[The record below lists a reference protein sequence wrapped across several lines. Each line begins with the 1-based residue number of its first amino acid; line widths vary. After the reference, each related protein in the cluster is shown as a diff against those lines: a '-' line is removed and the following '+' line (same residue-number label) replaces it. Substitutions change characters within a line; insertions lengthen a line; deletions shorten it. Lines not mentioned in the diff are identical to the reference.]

1 MTRPPVDTPQ
11 NGAADPQKPAEALSH
26 QERVYFEMFRAIE
39 QLGRKLEKAEAERFV
54 MSQRLADI
62 EAGAERDET
71 TGRFYLPAKIEPAA
85 VPPSSG
91 AQRLA
96 LPAAL
101 ASLML
106 AVLTLGAFVMQD
118 MPFKPAAQEAAKT
131 QTAAADFFP
140 PSRARESMRAEWHTG
155 KPVLETVPEKSAQA
169 ETAAI
174 AAEEK
179 NMTAAVDEG
188 AVQDAVSLAAAP
200 PVPQQMAE
208 ELPADMAV
216 DDVADER
223 EIAAHYA
230 DADLE
235 SHHAEHAEEDFAGL
249 AALDNS
255 AAPAEAIDDLDV
267 VEVQSVA
274 PPVAVEAFETRLAA
288 VVEGLNA
295 SVAAEEAAAE
305 KAAAEKAEEKTV
317 EKPVLL
323 ALAAPVQPVPEN
335 KAESAVLSVKA
346 LPPMMMRDARLPAAL
361 QNLEQSAFA
370 GNPEAQHDLASL
382 YAEGRDLPRDYTR
395 ARGWYMHAA
404 SAGIANA
411 HYNLGVMTQQGL
423 GAAADIPAAYTHY
436 SKAAHLG
443 HPEAMY
449 NIGLMYAEGLGVE
462 KSAVRA
468 AGYFKRAANAGM
480 VQAAYNLGVLYEGNA
495 LGKPDIATAIEW
507 YEVAAAEG
515 NRDAALA
522 VRRLSRTKAQAAAG
536 G

>member
-11 NGAADPQKPAEALSH
+11 KGAADPQKPAEALSH

-85 VPPSSG
+85 VPPSTG
-91 AQRLA
+91 AHRFA

-106 AVLTLGAFVMQD
+106 GVLTLGVFVTQD
-118 MPFKPAAQEAAKT
+118 LPLKTAAQGAAKT

-140 PSRARESMRAEWHTG
+140 PSRLRDTAHTDWHAG
-155 KPVLETVPEKSAQA
+155 KAAA
-169 ETAAI
+169 ETAAADVPAEPAKIETAEKI
-174 AAEEK
+174 AAP
-179 NMTAAVDEG
+179 AADVAPETD
-188 AVQDAVSLAAAP
+188 VLSLAAAP
-200 PVPQQMAE
+200 PMPQEVAE
-208 ELPADMAV
+208 ELSQQTATELPVDMAAYDTDTGV
-216 DDVADER
+216 P
-223 EIAAHYA
+223 YA

-235 SHHAEHAEEDFAGL
+235 AHHAEEDFADI
-249 AALDNS
+249 AALDTG
-255 AAPAEAIDDLDV
+255 AVDVTDELDV
-267 VEVQSVA
+267 VEVH
-274 PPVAVEAFETRLAA
+274 PVATPVAAEAFETRLAA
-288 VVEGLNA
+288 VVEDLTA
-295 SVAAEEAAAE
+295 SVAAEQAAAQKTAAE
-305 KAAAEKAEEKTV
+305 KAAVQAE

-323 ALAAPVQPVPEN
+323 ALATPAKPAPEN
-335 KAESAVLSVKA
+335 KAENKASTTANA
-346 LPPMMMRDARLPAAL
+346 LPPMMMRDARLAVSL

-382 YAEGRDLPRDYTR
+382 YAEGRDVPRDYTR
-395 ARGWYMHAA
+395 ARGWFMHAA

-423 GAAADIPAAYTHY
+423 GTAADIAAAYTHY
-436 SKAAHLG
+436 NKAAQLG

-449 NIGLMYAEGLGVE
+449 NIGLIYAEGLGVE
-462 KSAVRA
+462 KSAARA

-495 LGKPDIATAIEW
+495 LGKPDIAVAIEW